1 MKHGILLLLPFLLTG
16 CGHLNG
22 LIDAGDQFGCGVAPG
37 VRCATLSDNFERQE
51 RAFAEKARLVVAD
64 DEEFAGSDAPAAPA
78 KAARHRQAARTEPAS
93 KAPAQPAAAKAETPA
108 KAASL
113 RRPAAKP
120 PVYDER
126 YPRAARTFLEPRRAA
141 EVVMQLWVMPWVDED
156 GDFHAASRV
165 WLKVKDARW
174 QIERER
180 SRATARAADPG
191 DEE

>member
-1 MKHGILLLLPFLLTG
+1 MKHGILLLLPLLLAG

-37 VRCATLSDNFERQE
+37 VRCATLSENFERQE
-51 RAFAEKARLVVAD
+51 KAFAESARLDVAD
-64 DEEFAGSDAPAAPA
+64 DEEFAGGDAPAAPV
-78 KAARHRQAARTEPAS
+78 KSVKHRKAARTEKPAKAPEPPAASKAKPAALRRPAS
-93 KAPAQPAAAKAETPA
+93 KAP
-108 KAASL
+108 
-113 RRPAAKP
+113 
-120 PVYDER
+120 VIDER

-141 EVVMQLWVMPWVDED
+141 EVVMQLWVMPWVDAD

-191 DEE
+191 DGE